1 MGSLLGA
8 EPKQGIPVHFRPT
21 VVCVQQVVRWWIRD
35 GVSAL
40 VACSSGQGGLGLRMN
55 YDEVAELALQPSM
68 SIPVQSWAIRRLLYK
83 QVNELFAGAG
93 VLLITVAVAVAVAV
107 AIASSVCGDAS
118 CSSSIAAAAGAAAAG
133 GKGVVVMVITSSSS
147 TVQALGKKTSQ

>member
-1 MGSLLGA
+1 M
-8 EPKQGIPVHFRPT
+8 
-21 VVCVQQVVRWWIRD
+21 QQVVRWWIRD

-118 CSSSIAAAAGAAAAG
+118 CSSSIAAAAAGAAAAG